1 MRILDDL
8 IFTLNLEAEV
18 RDIRQGPFQTAVLTR
33 GCGLASTPHDDAY
46 HQNHAPVKEAGNLT
60 DRGALQLVQMAYSG
74 SLLEGAIG
82 MAAINS
88 LLGIDE
94 ERCVDLNAGDLIAEK
109 GKGKKIALIG
119 HFPFVP
125 KLRQVTKELWV
136 MERRPRE
143 GDLGEEEA
151 EILVARADVV
161 GVTGAALINHTIE
174 HLLGLCRPEAYVV
187 VLGGTAPLSPLLFDY
202 GVDAVSGAKVTEPD
216 VVLRY
221 VSQGATFRQLK
232 GIRLLTMNR

>member
-1 MRILDDL
+1 
-8 IFTLNLEAEV
+8 
-18 RDIRQGPFQTAVLTR
+18 
-33 GCGLASTPHDDAY
+33 
-46 HQNHAPVKEAGNLT
+46 
-60 DRGALQLVQMAYSG
+60 
-74 SLLEGAIG
+74 
-82 MAAINS
+82 
-88 LLGIDE
+88 
-94 ERCVDLNAGDLIAEK
+94 
-109 GKGKKIALIG
+109 
-119 HFPFVP
+119 
-125 KLRQVTKELWV
+125 

-221 VSQGATFRQLK
+221 VSQRATFRQLK